1 MLRKKLS
8 RAISDT
14 AYLAKRTCML
24 PLDIAAGVL
33 GGIPPSYY
41 AHDRHE
47 AGLDARRYEDFR
59 EEWMAKHNA
68 TAEDFYNEFEK
79 PCNRP
84 HASLSA
90 NLRHDMICRTGIDID
105 EEFAKVI
112 AEECREEINK
122 QLKKAKKVSNKSKA
136 KKNKCRNKKRRTKA

>member
-1 MLRKKLS
+1 MTNSKNKKKLI
-8 RAISDT
+8 RAVSDA

-24 PLDIAAGVL
+24 PLDIAASVL

-47 AGLDARRYEDFR
+47 VELDARRYEDFR

-79 PCNRP
+79 PCNGP
-84 HASLSA
+84 NSTLGA
-90 NLRHDMICRTGIDID
+90 NIRHDMICRTGIDID
-105 EEFAKVI
+105 ELLVDVLNEVF
-112 AEECREEINK
+112 EEER
-122 QLKKAKKVSNKSKA
+122 
-136 KKNKCRNKKRRTKA
+136 